1 MIDSIY
7 PKGGPTTGETRV
19 LVRGGPFQDMH
30 LVYPKP
36 KCKFGKHDMI
46 VDATYV
52 TCTKKPLTAF
62 EKEGQRINRDDYCI
76 QCESSPPND
85 KAEIINLMISLTGD
99 FTDSDDSE

>member
-1 MIDSIY
+1 
-7 PKGGPTTGETRV
+7 
-19 LVRGGPFQDMH
+19 VRGGPFQDMH